1 MSLSK
6 EIAHFLAPNHHLSG
20 IDFCLPRFAGNRSS
34 PLRLAVAQGDQ
45 FGYPSLALA
54 ERDAR
59 SAMHVI
65 SLLGCAPEI
74 SSDLQFRTPEE
85 FGDHPQDDRVRVL
98 FGSRSNHA
106 LRSLMEESQLGEL
119 VKFEFGEEWAI
130 VGQDGRRFSISD
142 PSKLDR
148 LRYENSTDYGV
159 VARVSDQERRSVFL
173 VAGLGGRA
181 TEGSGLFLRQRWDE
195 LQGKFGN
202 SDFAV
207 VLEFPPP
214 VDPNRFEPV
223 AWYWR

>member
-6 EIAHFLAPNHHLSG
+6 EIAHFLAPNHQLSG
-20 IDFCLPRFAGNRSS
+20 IDFCLPRFAGDSS
-34 PLRLAVAQGDQ
+34 RPLRLAAAQGDQ
-45 FGYPSLALA
+45 FSYPSLALA

-65 SLLGCAPEI
+65 GLLGCAPEI

-85 FGDHPQDDRVRVL
+85 FGDHRQDDRVRVL

-106 LRSLMEESQLGEL
+106 LRSLMKESRLGEL
-119 VKFEFGEEWAI
+119 VTFEFGREWAI
-130 VGQDGRRFSISD
+130 VGQDGHRFSIPD

-148 LRYENSTDYGV
+148 AEYESTTDYGV
-159 VARVSDQERRSVFL
+159 VARVSDPEKRSVFL

-181 TEGSGLFLRQRWDE
+181 TEGTGLFLRERWHD
-195 LQGKFGN
+195 LQGQFGN

-214 VDPNRFEPV
+214 VDPKRFQPV